1 MLFMQKQPKCI
12 DVSTL
17 EHRYVIIQIFVS
29 QTRNLLATHDAVEN
43 SQ

>member
-1 MLFMQKQPKCI
+1 MLFMQKQRKCI

-29 QTRNLLATHDAVEN
+29 QTRNLLAAHDAVEN
-43 SQ
+43 SK